1 MQALTGGFRAFGLA
15 PALVAGHFSQT
26 EGDQMPKINVGDS
39 KQLIIGFS
47 AIILFGVALVLLQ
60 HCSFEWLG

>member
-1 MQALTGGFRAFGLA
+1 
-15 PALVAGHFSQT
+15 
-26 EGDQMPKINVGDS
+26 MPKINVGDS

-60 HCSFEWLG
+60 HGSFEW